1 MYRVTT
7 IDALKLSSLLAGA
20 MILVGCESGTE
31 APAPVAESAPA
42 EMPAAPMPVEPEQP
56 DLTAHNMTLVG
67 YHDLQARSA
76 YQPVV
81 HAYADG
87 RRILFVGLHA
97 GSSINDMNGQE
108 EINGLAILDVTDP
121 AAPQML
127 RHLPPNNPDASGT
140 QHVQICNGADLPN
153 GDPNRVYA
161 ARTDGLLG
169 YEMLDVTDPAEP
181 FHLTTIGE
189 TADSARPESNRGNR
203 ETHKGQ
209 WHCETGIG
217 YFNGTPAGGWR
228 VTRLLQVF
236 DLSNPEEPRHIRDFG
251 LAGWEP
257 TADGPFP
264 EVDIAGLHQPFIVG
278 NRMYLG
284 YESGAN
290 GVLQILDTDRFLAG
304 DPEAEDPYA
313 PTPEN
318 LLYPQ
323 IGRLDLPSYWGVH
336 TAKPVYD
343 VPIPGYEDDSQNST
357 RDILLVPSEA
367 GGGARRCVGTRDVM
381 FILDI
386 TDEDRPFPI
395 SSYQAAEEPGDF
407 CHRGGRFGPHSIN
420 DADHPGFDGR
430 LVVVSYFNAG
440 IRAVDIRD
448 PFNPVEVGY
457 YVPEPTGNTIELCV
471 EIDGTEFCD
480 AAIQTNNV
488 NIDDRGYVYAV
499 DRSHTGL
506 HIVELTGEARDI
518 VGLE

>member
-7 IDALKLSSLLAGA
+7 INALKLSSLFAGA
-20 MILVGCESGTE
+20 MIVVGCDSGTE
-31 APAPVAESAPA
+31 APAPVVESAPA
-42 EMPAAPMPVEPEQP
+42 EMPAPVPVEPEQP
-56 DLTAHNMTLVG
+56 DLSAHNMALVG

-76 YQPVV
+76 YQPIV
-81 HAYADG
+81 HTYDDG

-97 GSSINDMNGQE
+97 GSTMNDMTGE
-108 EINGLAILDVTDP
+108 VEVNGLAILDVTDP
-121 AAPQML
+121 TTPQLL
-127 RHLPPNNPDASGT
+127 RHLPPHNPDADGT
-140 QHVQICNGADLPN
+140 QHVQLCNGSDLPN

-161 ARTDGLLG
+161 VRTDGLLG
-169 YEMLDVTDPAEP
+169 YELLDVTDPAEP
-181 FHLTTIGE
+181 HHLLVIDE
-189 TADSARPESNRGNR
+189 TADSSRPESSRGNR

-209 WHCETGIG
+209 WECETGIG
-217 YFNGTPAGGWR
+217 YFNGTPAGWR
-228 VTRLLQVF
+228 VTRLLQTY
-236 DLSNPEEPRHIRDFG
+236 DLSDPENPVHIRDFG

-257 TADGPFP
+257 DAEGPFP
-264 EVDIAGLHQPFIVG
+264 GYSISGLHQPYVTD

-284 YESGAN
+284 YGSGNN
-290 GVLQILDTDRFLAG
+290 GTLQILDLDRFLAG
-304 DPEAEDPYA
+304 DPEAEDPMA

-318 LLYPQ
+318 LLYPE
-323 IGRLDLPSYWGVH
+323 ISRLDMPSYWGVH

-343 VPIPGYEDDSQNST
+343 VPIPGYEDDASNRT

-367 GGGARRCVGTRDVM
+367 GGGARRCQGTRDVM

-386 TDEDRPFPI
+386 TEEDKPYPI
-395 SSYQAAEEPGDF
+395 STYQAAEEPGDF

-430 LVVVSYFNAG
+430 LVVVSYFNG
-440 IRAVDIRD
+440 GVRAVDIRD

-457 YVPEPTGNTIELCV
+457 FVPEPTEDTIELCI
-471 EIDGTEFCD
+471 EIDGTELCD

-499 DRSHTGL
+499 DRSNTGL

-518 VGLE
+518 VGLD